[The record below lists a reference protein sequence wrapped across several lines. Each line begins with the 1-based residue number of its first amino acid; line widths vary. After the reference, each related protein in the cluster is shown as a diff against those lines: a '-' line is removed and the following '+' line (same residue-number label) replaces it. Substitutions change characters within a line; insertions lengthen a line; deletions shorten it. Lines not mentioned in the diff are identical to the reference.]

1 MKKTKIWSRERTRG
15 LLGGPEGCSVKGC
28 AARPTLVMTGDESGT
43 TRMCLRHAEAWS
55 ESSLCKDVA
64 QHNSGAS
71 HLALST
77 WLDIAQAGGLAADL
91 A

>member
-1 MKKTKIWSRERTRG
+1 MKKMRIWNKEVPRG
-15 LLGGPEGCSVKGC
+15 LLGEAEGCSVKGC
-28 AARPTLVMTGDESGT
+28 TAHPTLVMAGDESGT

-64 QHNSGAS
+64 RYNSSAS
-71 HLALST
+71 SLALST
-77 WLDIAQAGGLAADL
+77 WLDIAQAGGLAAEL